1 VARESRRKREA
12 RRFGVPVRL
21 ADMIRTVPV
30 RSWKVA
36 PWVGPSQMDV
46 AEEMATDCA
55 LRLGYAPVFVADDVG
70 AYFYEGPQDR
80 WNWSDFPCCA
90 PPFEEFFVEFSR
102 PATVVINGEVE
113 PQPAWCPERF
123 GFLFHSLDVPGEKIE
138 SVAGE
143 GGDIYIDAPGAR
155 WVLIAEMYCS
165 WAAGIP
171 AFTGMKHWLFVDEIG
186 RIVEPMQGMVLSA
199 DGPDFE
205 GHPISDRLNCFLW
218 PALLALS
225 FMNCR
230 GVTLDAV
237 EADARVNRERRR
249 AGMQPFVRYRTI
261 NIGPIKRV
269 LGIGGG
275 SGSVGLKKALHDVR
289 GHFCVL
295 TRNNKGEIL
304 EKPTLYFRK
313 DHMRGSIKQGVV
325 VSDYRVKP

>member
-155 WVLIAEMYCS
+155 
-165 WAAGIP
+165 
-171 AFTGMKHWLFVDEIG
+171 
-186 RIVEPMQGMVLSA
+186 MVLSA